1 MSKLDLAPTQPL
13 AISPDRL
20 CGTLGAAQHG
30 KPPPDGASSD
40 QAGGALLYT
49 DSQKFLVAPVPLWYH
64 AFYLY
69 KQARPGS
76 HCRVVTAYVG
86 VPLDW
91 QPGRVFHERM

>member
-1 MSKLDLAPTQPL
+1 MSKLDLAPTQLL
-13 AISPDRL
+13 AISPDRVS
-20 CGTLGAAQHG
+20 GTLGAATH
-30 KPPPDGASSD
+30 GAS
-40 QAGGALLYT
+40 QPAERLQTRQEVPYYT
-49 DSQKFLVAPVPLWYH
+49 LIPQKFLVAPVPLWYH